1 MSDKVG
7 SDKAGRVKAG
17 RTKNRLGAAALF
29 AVVGGMVGLSF
40 ASVPLYRA
48 FCQATGYGGT
58 PRTENVVAPT
68 AVADRRVIVQF
79 DANVNP
85 DLPWRFKPAQR
96 QVDIRLGEE
105 TLIHYT
111 AVNLSDRPLTGT
123 ATFNIAPD
131 AAAQYFS
138 KIQCFCFTEQTLAPR
153 QEVSMPVLF
162 YVDPAIADDVD
173 ARDIT
178 KITLSYTFYRTDG
191 DDKNS
196 AKSAGVAARNARGGN
211 G

>member
-1 MSDKVG
+1 M
-7 SDKAGRVKAG
+7 SDKAGRDRKKA
-17 RTKNRLGAAALF
+17 RSAVVLF
-29 AVVGGMVGLSF
+29 AIAGGMVGLSF

-58 PRTENVVAPT
+58 PRTENVTAPT
-68 AVADRRVIVQF
+68 TITDRRVTVQF

-85 DLPWRFKPAQR
+85 ELPWRFKPVQR
-96 QVDIRLGEE
+96 SVDVRLGEE

-111 AVNLSDRPLTGT
+111 ATNLSDRPLTGT
-123 ATFNIAPD
+123 ATFNVSPD

-138 KIQCFCFTEQTLAPR
+138 KIQCFCFTEQTLAPG

-162 YVDPAIADDVD
+162 YVDPAIAADAD
-173 ARDIT
+173 ARDIST
-178 KITLSYTFYRTDG
+178 ITLSYTFYRTNG
-191 DDKNS
+191 DDKNN
-196 AKSAGVAARNARGGN
+196 ANSAGVAARSARGGN